1 MTFQV
6 PAIVDFVKEKKYQER
21 LLIIDDD
28 FNLAESLRE
37 LTELVGYHVQVRNS
51 GPSGIRLLE
60 TETFDLVLLDL
71 VMPGM
76 SGHEVMDYLLARYP
90 KMPIIVVTATGTIN
104 EAVRALRKGIYDFV
118 RKPYQPEELLRTIE
132 NALHKSH
139 LERLHVSTSNKL
151 QHSENLYHYLVDSSP
166 DIIYTLDNEGKFTFA
181 NKRVTTLLGFSVDE
195 LVGQHY
201 SILVHEEDLDHAKYA
216 FNERRTGERS
226 SRNIELRLKCRS
238 DDEEFRYFDTSFI
251 TIVLNSMGYYKKDAQ
266 ESVPFAG
273 TYGVARDI
281 SDRKKAEEA
290 MTYQA
295 YHDTLTG
302 LPNRALFNDRLS
314 VSMAHANRNQH
325 QLGILFLDLD
335 RFKWVNDTLGHVY
348 GDELLK
354 NVAAR
359 LKDCLRQGD
368 TLARI
373 GGDEFTVILSEIVDS
388 DHVSLI
394 AKKILEA
401 LEAPFILDNREISIS
416 ASIGISIFP
425 EHGEDI
431 DTLTKS
437 ADIAMYHVKW
447 DGKNGYRH
455 YDLSMNSV
463 FQRKL
468 SLENELRKAIENN
481 QLNLYFQ
488 PQVHL
493 DSRCIVGLEALAR
506 WHHPERGWIS
516 PAEFIPLA
524 EETGLIGMLTEWLIG
539 QICMHYSHWK
549 EAGFGDIRIALNISP
564 ESVLKNDFVQML
576 LGPLQ
581 RNHINAD
588 VIEIEITESFL
599 MRNLESSI
607 SKLKELSSHGMKIAI
622 DDFGTGY
629 SSLAYLQKLPI
640 HSIKIDK
647 SFVSDIQSLE
657 QELPIISAIAAIAK
671 GFRLNVVAEG
681 VETVEQMQAIQSI
694 GCIVMQGFLFSRPIP
709 GGEVLE
715 LLSNPERMFNDLILN
730 RCLQLRSEGEN
741 IT

>member
-1 MTFQV
+1 
-6 PAIVDFVKEKKYQER
+6 
-21 LLIIDDD
+21 
-28 FNLAESLRE
+28 
-37 LTELVGYHVQVRNS
+37 
-51 GPSGIRLLE
+51 
-60 TETFDLVLLDL
+60 
-71 VMPGM
+71 
-76 SGHEVMDYLLARYP
+76 
-90 KMPIIVVTATGTIN
+90 
-104 EAVRALRKGIYDFV
+104 
-118 RKPYQPEELLRTIE
+118 
-132 NALHKSH
+132 
-139 LERLHVSTSNKL
+139 
-151 QHSENLYHYLVDSSP
+151 
-166 DIIYTLDNEGKFTFA
+166 
-181 NKRVTTLLGFSVDE
+181 
-195 LVGQHY
+195 
-201 SILVHEEDLDHAKYA
+201 
-216 FNERRTGERS
+216 
-226 SRNIELRLKCRS
+226 
-238 DDEEFRYFDTSFI
+238 
-251 TIVLNSMGYYKKDAQ
+251 
-266 ESVPFAG
+266 
-273 TYGVARDI
+273 
-281 SDRKKAEEA
+281 
-290 MTYQA
+290 
-295 YHDTLTG
+295 
-302 LPNRALFNDRLS
+302 
-314 VSMAHANRNQH
+314 
-325 QLGILFLDLD
+325 
-335 RFKWVNDTLGHVY
+335 
-348 GDELLK
+348 
-354 NVAAR
+354 
-359 LKDCLRQGD
+359 
-368 TLARI
+368 
-373 GGDEFTVILSEIVDS
+373 
-388 DHVSLI
+388 
-394 AKKILEA
+394 
-401 LEAPFILDNREISIS
+401 
-416 ASIGISIFP
+416 
-425 EHGEDI
+425 
-431 DTLTKS
+431 
-437 ADIAMYHVKW
+437 
-447 DGKNGYRH
+447 
-455 YDLSMNSV
+455 
-463 FQRKL
+463 
-468 SLENELRKAIENN
+468 ENN

-730 RCLQLRSEGEN
+730 RCLQLRSEGES